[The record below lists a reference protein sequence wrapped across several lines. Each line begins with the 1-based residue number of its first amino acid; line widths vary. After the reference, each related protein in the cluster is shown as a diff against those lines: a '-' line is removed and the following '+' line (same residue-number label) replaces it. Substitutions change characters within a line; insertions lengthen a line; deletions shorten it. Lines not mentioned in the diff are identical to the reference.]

1 MASLV
6 RASGVVVGGVVVAL
20 LGACGGDDDG
30 PTAIEV
36 TIDDPEGG
44 LVDVQDVSCRREGD
58 QIFADGI
65 VRNRGDTPHYVTIN
79 VRFVDG
85 DGVRVELTSDS
96 VNDLVTGESAHWE
109 VTVFTDDADTVVDCE
124 VAATAS

>member
-6 RASGVVVGGVVVAL
+6 RAWGVVVAL
-20 LGACGGDDDG
+20 LVACGGDDEG

-36 TIDDPEGG
+36 AVAETEGG
-44 LVDVQDVSCRREGD
+44 LVDVEDASCRREGD
-58 QIFADGI
+58 QLFADGI
-65 VRNRGDTPHYVTIN
+65 VRNRGDTPHHVTVS

-96 VNDLVTGESAHWE
+96 VSDLVTSESARWD
-109 VTVFTDDADTVVDCE
+109 VNIFTEAADTVVGCE
-124 VAATAS
+124 IAAEAQ

>member
-6 RASGVVVGGVVVAL
+6 RASGAAVVAL
-20 LGACGGDDDG
+20 LVACGGDDDE

-36 TIDDPEGG
+36 AVADTEGG
-44 LVDVQDVSCRREGD
+44 LVDVEDASCRREGD
-58 QIFADGI
+58 QLFADGI
-65 VRNRGDTPHYVTIN
+65 VRNLGDTPHYVTVS

-96 VNDLVTGESAHWE
+96 VNDLVTSESAHWE
-109 VTVFTDDADTVVDCE
+109 VTVFTDEADTVVDCE